1 MGERRERSAVTM
13 RNLRNRIINWV
24 LVEKPAFAAKIIRK
38 MSSPTPK
45 KQSQGRARKRRK
57 TSTPAL
63 PAAAPATA
71 PAAAPQAAP
80 QTPATRPEPLTRD
93 NGLRA
98 ANIAAGVPGA
108 E

>member
-1 MGERRERSAVTM
+1 M

-63 PAAAPATA
+63 PATA
-71 PAAAPQAAP
+71 PAAAP
-80 QTPATRPEPLTRD
+80 QTPATRPESLTRD

>member
-1 MGERRERSAVTM
+1 M

-24 LVEKPAFAAKIIRK
+24 LVDKPAFAAKIIRK

-71 PAAAPQAAP
+71 PAAAPQ
-80 QTPATRPEPLTRD
+80 TPATRPEPLTRD

>member
-1 MGERRERSAVTM
+1 M

-63 PAAAPATA
+63 PAAAPA
-71 PAAAPQAAP
+71 AAPQAAP

>member
-1 MGERRERSAVTM
+1 M

-63 PAAAPATA
+63 PATA